1 MTDLGW
7 ITQEAQMLHG
17 IFRSLFFASITVL
30 LLLGVV
36 LEFFKMPLGVVPAFP
51 QLVGRALICGILL
64 ASYPE
69 IANSIAA
76 VADGL
81 AEKIGD
87 LNTFKNV
94 LGKAGGV
101 ISKLSWSWTSIGDS
115 FVFIVSYLSFCLLHV
130 TVFFFDAAVS
140 YAWVLLYV
148 FSPLLIAL
156 FILPQTSSA
165 TAALFRSLIEVSAWK
180 VVCAVLGTLLWSTAL
195 RNFENVGDQTN
206 FITVLTYTIILSLSV
221 ICTPLVVRS
230 LFNKGVSGLA
240 STLGGAAGSALLAS
254 AGGAAGIKMLALGPT
269 QATVAGVRRIATTP
283 FQKSREF
290 IARRND
296 RQSNAPTQ
304 ERKRGQDRKK
314 YGTVRRVDE
323 V

>member
-7 ITQEAQMLHG
+7 ITQEAQALHS
-17 IFRSLFFASITVL
+17 IFMSLFYTTITVL

-36 LEFFKMPLGVVPAFP
+36 LEFFKIPLGILPAFP
-51 QLVGRALICGILL
+51 QLLGRALVCGILL

-69 IANSIAA
+69 IANSIASI
-76 VADGL
+76 ADGL

-87 LNTFKNV
+87 LNTFTNV
-94 LGKAGGV
+94 LGKAGHV

-130 TVFFFDAAVS
+130 TVFFFDAAVA

-156 FILPQTSSA
+156 FILPQTASA
-165 TAALFRSLIEVSAWK
+165 TGALFRSLVEVSAWK
-180 VVCAVLGTLLWSTAL
+180 VVWAVLGTLLWSTAL
-195 RNFENVGDQTN
+195 RNFENIGDQTN
-206 FITVLTYTIILSLSV
+206 FITVLTYTIMLSLSV

-240 STLGGAAGSALLAS
+240 STLGGAAGSAFLAS
-254 AGGAAGIKMLALGPT
+254 AGGAAGLKMLALGPT
-269 QATVAGVRRIATTP
+269 QTAVSGIRKITATP
-283 FQKSREF
+283 FQKSRESLSKRAEKRF
-290 IARRND
+290 ARRSQN
-296 RQSNAPTQ
+296 QT
-304 ERKRGQDRKK
+304 EK
-314 YGTVRRVDE
+314 
-323 V
+323 